1 METVDAWDRVV
12 GFARGAC
19 GVFGIGCEGVGKSE
33 RWGAGEHAGG
43 AREER
48 GRVVGGNAEDAC
60 ERERGVGAGGA
71 DDGGGAEKVFRA
83 LSNARYARERDGE
96 RRWGGEVF
104 VKGFFASVVGAAVR
118 GEGVARRVDD

>member
-12 GFARGAC
+12 GFARGVG
-19 GVFGIGCEGVGKSE
+19 GVFGVGGERVGKSE
-33 RWGAGEHAGG
+33 RWGAGEHASGVC
-43 AREER
+43 EER
-48 GRVVGGNAEDAC
+48 GRVVGGNAEDTG
-60 ERERGVGAGGA
+60 ERKRGVGAGGA
-71 DDGGGAEKVFRA
+71 DDGSGTEKVFRA
-83 LSNARYARERDGE
+83 FSNARYARERDGQ